1 MPGQDIQAL
10 KLVAR
15 EIQSNLQKYAP
26 ARKGGNENLRKQLA
40 ATNSLNSI
48 IKKTKIDYNVE
59 LKSQDV
65 GTISIDVAPNRA
77 KYGEFWNEPNV
88 SWQVRAQ
95 KTGNLDKIDFGQRS
109 IDDAILKYIDLFADE
124 IAENM
129 AQSVAD
135 KWWSAGSESG
145 KIPNSK

>member
-10 KLVAR
+10 KLVAK
-15 EIQSNLQKYAP
+15 EIKSNLQKYAP
-26 ARKGGNENLRKQLA
+26 ARRGGNENLRKQLD

-65 GTISIDVAPNRA
+65 GTISIDVAP
-77 KYGEFWNEPNV
+77 KYAEYGKFWNKPNV
-88 SWQVRAQ
+88 SWQVKAQ

-109 IDDAILKYIDLFADE
+109 IDDAIYKYLDLFADE

-129 AQSVAD
+129 AESVGD
-135 KWWSAGSESG
+135 KLVNAL
-145 KIPNSK
+145 NSK